1 MHVHVPSGVC
11 SKQIQFDVRE
21 GLLRDVRFAGGCPGN
36 LEALGRL
43 LDGMPVQ
50 DAIDKLVGITCGNKP
65 TSCPDQLAKALSDLR
80 EGRPLGSSGTCRRV
94 RPEAVDSLRLDTAGE
109 TRAPPITPLPCQIHA
124 VTTAP
129 RSRRG
134 PTAPLPFP
142 PHCSACTACIPS
154 MHRLR

>member
-1 MHVHVPSGVC
+1 MHVHVPNGVC
-11 SKQIQFDVRE
+11 SKQIQFDVRD

-80 EGRPLGSSGTCRRV
+80 EGRPL
-94 RPEAVDSLRLDTAGE
+94 TAP
-109 TRAPPITPLPCQIHA
+109 AHA
-124 VTTAP
+124 V
-129 RSRRG
+129 G
-134 PTAPLPFP
+134 FGLKPLNPFG
-142 PHCSACTACIPS
+142 
-154 MHRLR
+154 